1 MKSARDLLLVVATST
16 LSHLGCAEPGRNAPL
31 RSPTLDYGHPTPTT
45 SDGQVVG
52 VDRKAPGDTLAES
65 ATSGG
70 LAPGWNV
77 QDGRPAYDPARQV
90 GGALDVQ
97 TLREHHDPR
106 ERAPKKKPAG
116 AR

>member
-1 MKSARDLLLVVATST
+1 MMSARDLLLTITVSL
-16 LSHLGCAEPGRNAPL
+16 LSHLGCAEPARNAPL
-31 RSPTLDYGHPTPTT
+31 RSPTLDYGPPAPTT

-52 VDRKAPGDTLAES
+52 VDRKAPGDTLAEGANS
-65 ATSGG
+65 QG

-77 QDGRPAYDPARQV
+77 QDGRPTYDPTRQV

-97 TLREHHDPR
+97 TLRERHDLR
-106 ERAPKKKPAG
+106 EKAKKKPAG